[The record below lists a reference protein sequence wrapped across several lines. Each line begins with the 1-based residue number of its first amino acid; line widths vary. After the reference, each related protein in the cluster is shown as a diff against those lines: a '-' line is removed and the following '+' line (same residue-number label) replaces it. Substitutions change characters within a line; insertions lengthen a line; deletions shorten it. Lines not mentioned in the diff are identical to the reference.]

1 MGKKNE
7 LRSDRDKDC
16 WEIAAETDDIYEDTY
31 GDSLMDNLTST
42 MDDIHE
48 DTYGDSLLDDL
59 THPMDTPISVD
70 EEVYKSMVKET
81 LITPDASDCI
91 DDIESEVGLMPE
103 ELVEKSKSNFSV
115 SSKDIISSQLEE
127 SMVVKE
133 TPKPSQEP
141 LKTPSQSKSSERKTG
156 LYEMERAINDKATLI
171 RHDGGLYYYT
181 GKYYAAIRSDIELLE
196 LIRSKISSSA
206 FAVTSIKPFQD
217 LMMFFKTNP
226 NLTPHKYHNK
236 LMKARRLVALKNGV
250 LNISTLE
257 LMDFD
262 PKHLLFHIVDASW
275 TTHQYPKTF
284 LKFLRQSCNYD
295 EEIVRLTTEVIGYLL
310 SGSNQ
315 AKAFFVIGIAP
326 DSGKSTLASLIK
338 RLIGEEFVCSVE
350 PNKIHE
356 RFALGSTRGKILNLA
371 LDIPQGRLCS
381 AAVSKIKA
389 ITGNDS
395 ISIEEKYMR
404 LENTVSSLRFLFG
417 TNHPISLSPSSEG
430 DDAFWN
436 RLVVIPFLKSV
447 NPKDKDPTLLDKLW
461 EERDA
466 IVSYC
471 LKSYQA
477 VLNNDFTFSYCRA
490 SLDIKESWR
499 HEDVS
504 LVSFANFWRDC
515 VEVTG
520 DMNDQIYSQTLYEKY
535 TCFCQDH
542 LVEPIYYTRM
552 REWIES
558 HTDGEMCI
566 SKRLHYTGK
575 NPRAGYCGIKVNY

>member
-1 MGKKNE
+1 MGKNKNNRTRYDLFE
-7 LRSDRDKDC
+7 EYLENPSDM
-16 WEIAAETDDIYEDTY
+16 EDTY
-31 GDSLMDNLTST
+31 DDSLWDNLIPQT
-42 MDDIHE
+42 E
-48 DTYGDSLLDDL
+48 Q
-59 THPMDTPISVD
+59 PPSVE
-70 EEVYKSMVKET
+70 EEVVFESLGKEN
-81 LITPDASDCI
+81 LIPSDASDCVDN
-91 DDIESEVGLMPE
+91 DDIETEINLMSKR
-103 ELVEKSKSNFSV
+103 LGKKSREKFENKSSV
-115 SSKDIISSQLEE
+115 SSPDIISSQLEE
-127 SMVVKE
+127 AVIAKE
-133 TPKPSQEP
+133 NPKPSQAP
-141 LKTPSQSKSSERKTG
+141 RKNFSQTKSSERKTG
-156 LYEMERAINDKATLI
+156 LYEMEKAILSNATLI

-181 GKYYAAIRSDIELLE
+181 GKYYAAINSDLELLE

-206 FAVTSIKPFQD
+206 FAVTSTKPFQD
-217 LMMFFKTNP
+217 LMMFLKTDP
-226 NLTPHKYHNK
+226 NLTPHKYQNK
-236 LMKARRLVALKNGV
+236 LTKARKLVALKNGV

-275 TTHQYPKTF
+275 TTSSYPKVF

-295 EEIVRLTTEVIGYLL
+295 EEIVRLTTEMIGYLL

-315 AKAFFVIGIAP
+315 AKAFFVIGTAP

-356 RFALGSTRGKILNLA
+356 RFALGSSRGKILNLA
-371 LDIPQGRLCS
+371 LDIAQGRLCP

-404 LENTVSSLRFLFG
+404 LEHTVSSLRFLFG
-417 TNHPISLSPSSEG
+417 TNHPISLNPSSAD

-447 NPKDKDPTLLDKLW
+447 RPEDKDPTLLDKLW

-471 LKSYQA
+471 LKSYQS
-477 VLNNDFTFSYCRA
+477 VLNKDFTFSHCQA

-499 HEDVS
+499 RDDIS
-504 LVSFANFWRDC
+504 FVSFANFWQDY

-520 DMNDQIYSQTLYEKY
+520 DLKDQIFSQTLYEKY
-535 TCFCQDH
+535 SYFCQDH

-552 REWIES
+552 KEWIEA
-558 HTDGEMCI
+558 HTDSEMCI
-566 SKRLHYTGK
+566 PKRLHYTGQ
-575 NPRAGYCGIKVNY
+575 NPRAGYCGIKVHY

>member
-1 MGKKNE
+1 MGKKKNKVRNE
-7 LRSDRDKDC
+7 LFKECLCNLSDM
-16 WEIAAETDDIYEDTY
+16 EDTY
-31 GDSLMDNLTST
+31 NDTFDDSLWNGLIPQNESPLSIEE
-42 MDDIHE
+42 DIIFE
-48 DTYGDSLLDDL
+48 SLG
-59 THPMDTPISVD
+59 
-70 EEVYKSMVKET
+70 KEN
-81 LITPDASDCI
+81 LITSDASDYVGV
-91 DDIESEVGLMPE
+91 DDIEIETEISLISE
-103 ELVEKSKSNFSV
+103 ELGKKIRKTSEYNDRFTDVISN
-115 SSKDIISSQLEE
+115 QLGETI
-127 SMVVKE
+127 VAKE
-133 TPKPSQEP
+133 VPKPSPEP
-141 LKTPSQSKSSERKTG
+141 QKILSRSRSTEKKSG
-156 LYEMERAINDKATLI
+156 LYDMEKEIISKATLI

-181 GKYYAAIRSDIELLE
+181 GKYYAAIRSDLELLE

-206 FAVTSIKPFQD
+206 FAVTSTKPFQD
-217 LMMFFKTNP
+217 LMMFLKTDP
-226 NLTPHKYHNK
+226 NLTPHNYENK
-236 LMKARRLVALKNGV
+236 LMKARKLVVLKNGV
-250 LNISTLE
+250 LNIATLE
-257 LMDFD
+257 LKGFD
-262 PKHLLFHIVDASW
+262 PKYLLFHSVSASW
-275 TTHQYPKTF
+275 RTRCYPKVF

-295 EEIVRLTTEVIGYLL
+295 EEIVQLTTEMIGYLL

-315 AKAFFVIGIAP
+315 AKAFFVIGTAP

-350 PNKIHE
+350 PNKLHE

-371 LDIPQGRLCS
+371 LDIPQGRLCA

-417 TNHPISLSPSSEG
+417 TNHPISLSSSSAD

-436 RLVVIPFLKSV
+436 RLIVIPFLKSV
-447 NPKDKDPTLLDKLW
+447 RPEDKDPSLLDKLW

-471 LKSYQA
+471 LKSYRK
-477 VLNNDFTFSYCRA
+477 VLNNDFTFSYCQA

-499 HEDVS
+499 HDDAS
-504 LVSFANFWRDC
+504 FVSFANFWQDC

-520 DMNDQIYSQTLYEKY
+520 DFNDKIYSQTLYDQY
-535 TCFCQDH
+535 LCFCQDH
-542 LVEPIYYTRM
+542 LIEPIYYTRM
-552 REWIES
+552 REWIEA
-558 HTDGEMCI
+558 HTDGEMCV